1 MGILPPT
8 KIPSLV
14 TLCDAEPSLTVHD
27 ALLFEHASFRYR
39 LLETHMRPISD
50 WLAFRHAFFSLN
62 QKTLNSTQITNL
74 KLTTNLSQKL
84 SADQNDQITNN
95 FSLRSLIN
103 HSIVKKPIFVVGI
116 ITAGLAL
123 QGFSQ
128 ATQLDQV
135 VESHKLRVVSV
146 AGDTTFFKSDRF
158 LHGFGYEMS
167 REFARDLNVDFD
179 FKQVSSNT
187 VALELVK
194 QGKADI
200 ALTTA
205 NDTQVKAKSL
215 ASVSLSCGNSKTLSN
230 EGLNPVVNWAFRD
243 GTDPLMGSGHGFVCD
258 QRQLGSTKQLA
269 AFYNRHLMNDQVE
282 KTAFNQAI
290 YSRLP
295 ILRASFELNAKKQNL
310 DWQLLAAM
318 GYQES
323 HLVSNAISPT
333 GVSGLMM
340 LTQSTAKE
348 MGIHNR
354 NDPAQSIKGGAQYLN
369 LMMAQYSSIP
379 NPDRIW
385 FSLAAYNM
393 GSGNVDRV
401 RHAVKKMGK
410 NPDNWADT
418 YQYLSTHAKSN
429 SQYGQ
434 CVHYVTRIRGYLEAI
449 KQTQKTT
456 QV

>member
-1 MGILPPT
+1 
-8 KIPSLV
+8 
-14 TLCDAEPSLTVHD
+14 
-27 ALLFEHASFRYR
+27 
-39 LLETHMRPISD
+39 MRPISD
-50 WLAFRHAFFSLN
+50 WLAFSYAFFSSN
-62 QKTLNSTQITNL
+62 QKSTHLKQTQNL
-74 KLTTNLSQKL
+74 KLAAKSPTFTTDSL
-84 SADQNDQITNN
+84 N

-103 HSIVKKPIFVVGI
+103 HNVVKKPLMVGGI
-116 ITAGLAL
+116 VFAGLSL

-135 VESHKLRVVSV
+135 IENHKLRVVSV
-146 AGDTTFFKSDRF
+146 AGDSTFFKSDRF

-167 REFARDLNVDFD
+167 REFARDLNVDFE
-179 FKQVSSNT
+179 FKQVANNAI
-187 VALELVK
+187 ALDLVK

-205 NDTQVKAKSL
+205 NDTQVKAKLLS
-215 ASVSLSCGNSKTLSN
+215 SVSLSCGNANTLSN
-230 EGLNPVVNWAFRD
+230 EGLNPSVNWAFRD
-243 GTDPLMGSGHGFVCD
+243 GADPLIGSGHGFVCD

-282 KTAFNQAI
+282 KTAFNQALF
-290 YSRLP
+290 SRLP
-295 ILRASFELNAKKQNL
+295 ILKASFELNAKKQDL
-310 DWQLLAAM
+310 DWQLLAAVS
-318 GYQES
+318 YQES
-323 HLVSNAISPT
+323 HLVSTAISPT

-340 LTQSTAKE
+340 LTQGTARE
-348 MGIHNR
+348 MGIRNR

-369 LMMAQYSSIP
+369 LMMTQYSTIP

-385 FSLAAYNM
+385 FALAAYNM

-401 RHAVKKMGK
+401 RKAVKKMGK

-434 CVHYVTRIRGYLEAI
+434 CIHYVTRIRGYLEAI
-449 KQTQKTT
+449 KQSQKIA